1 MPLHLSE
8 ILKHAT
14 LTAADPVI
22 RAGASAVANTQL
34 RWVHS
39 SEVLD
44 IAPLL
49 SGGELLLTGGDALAS
64 ASDGRRVEYVRQLAA
79 RGVGAL
85 AVETGQTLASIPPSM
100 VQAAESAGLPLIE
113 LRKVVPFVG
122 IMQAINSMLVSE
134 SVAHLR
140 RADEASHAM
149 AVELAH
155 GSSLD
160 QILAVLAGLI
170 DATLELSSVSGVT
183 LGSAGP
189 DTPGPDGGGPDSAGS
204 NSAGS
209 NSAGVDRAD
218 TQPSDGSTPGGS
230 TPGGGSA
237 AASSRA
243 TSSGTAESPRLAAGP
258 GADGTLISID
268 VPVRGVP
275 SARLVINV
283 PAHGDVNLARVA
295 GGRCIDI
302 LSLALLQRMPPGL
315 KEVAGTALLRA
326 VSSGSQPWRLQQ
338 LSPAAGIPPSATVVA
353 VVVRTSTSQQL
364 RAAMDKI
371 LKRSAQQSA
380 SYVDNAELLALAALP
395 FDGAVAARAELVT
408 ALRELP
414 VEAGTMTAV
423 GPLASGIEN
432 APWSLSEAKCALDLA
447 VNGSLRAVAR
457 PLSET
462 EGVVLDVEHLAVE
475 RLVAQHLDQG
485 VRQDFVRQQLGPV
498 LEHDARRNSQLLA
511 TLATWLDSGCNTA
524 QAARELHVE
533 RQSMHH
539 RLQRIFE
546 LCGGDPRGTGRLAAL
561 HLATRMAAL

>member
-1 MPLHLSE
+1 MPVKLSE
-8 ILKHAT
+8 VLKHAS

-22 RAGASAVANTQL
+22 RAGAAAAASTQL

-49 SGGELLLTGGDALAS
+49 SGGELLLTGGDALAT
-64 ASDGRRVEYVRQLAA
+64 ASDSRRVEYVRQLAA

-85 AVETGQTLASIPPSM
+85 AVETGQRLASVPSSM
-100 VQAAESAGLPLIE
+100 VRAAESAGLPLIE
-113 LRKVVPFVG
+113 FRKVVPFVG

-160 QILAVLAGLI
+160 QILAVLAGII
-170 DATLELSSVSGVT
+170 DASLELSSVSGVT
-183 LGSAGP
+183 LGTAAPHEAPGQDDSPGTDGAVITAG
-189 DTPGPDGGGPDSAGS
+189 T
-204 NSAGS
+204 
-209 NSAGVDRAD
+209 VI
-218 TQPSDGSTPGGS
+218 T
-230 TPGGGSA
+230 
-237 AASSRA
+237 
-243 TSSGTAESPRLAAGP
+243 
-258 GADGTLISID
+258 ID

-275 SARLVINV
+275 SAQLLITV
-283 PAHGDVNLARVA
+283 PSDGDVNLARVA
-295 GGRCIDI
+295 GGRCVDI

-338 LSPAAGIPPSATVVA
+338 LSPAAGIPPAATVVA

-371 LKRSAQQSA
+371 LKGAAQQSA

-395 FDGAVAARAELVT
+395 FDGAAAARAELVR

-423 GPLASGIEN
+423 GPLAVGIEH
-432 APWSLSEAKCALDLA
+432 APWSLSEAQSALDLA
-447 VNGSLRAVAR
+447 LSRAQR
-457 PLSET
+457 PATRPPSDT
-462 EGVVLDVEHLAVE
+462 DGVVIDVENLAVE
-475 RLVAQHLDQG
+475 RLAVQHLDQG

-498 LEHDARRNSQLLA
+498 LDHDARRNSQLLA
-511 TLATWLDSGCNTA
+511 TLATWLESGCNTA

-561 HLATRMAAL
+561 HLATRLAAL

>member
-1 MPLHLSE
+1 MPVKLSE
-8 ILKHAT
+8 VLRHDTVA
-14 LTAADPVI
+14 AADPVI
-22 RAGASAVANTQL
+22 RAGAAAAANTQL

-49 SGGELLLTGGDALAS
+49 SGGELLLTGGDALAT

-85 AVETGQTLASIPPSM
+85 AVETGQTLSAIPSSM
-100 VQAAESAGLPLIE
+100 VQAAEAAALPLIE

-160 QILAVLAGLI
+160 QILAVLAGILG
-170 DATLELSSVSGVT
+170 ATLELSSVGGVT
-183 LGSAGP
+183 LGSAAAP
-189 DTPGPDGGGPDSAGS
+189 DESVIPTDDQDKAETPI
-204 NSAGS
+204 N
-209 NSAGVDRAD
+209 
-218 TQPSDGSTPGGS
+218 
-230 TPGGGSA
+230 
-237 AASSRA
+237 
-243 TSSGTAESPRLAAGP
+243 
-258 GADGTLISID
+258 ID

-275 SARLVINV
+275 SARLAIFV
-283 PAHGDVNLARVA
+283 PRHVDVNLARVA
-295 GGRCIDI
+295 GGRCVDI

-326 VSSGSQPWRLQQ
+326 VSSGSQRWRLEQ
-338 LSPAAGIPPSATVVA
+338 LAPAAGIPASAAVVA
-353 VVVRTSTSQQL
+353 VVVRTSTSQQV
-364 RAAMDKI
+364 RAALDKI
-371 LKRSAQQSA
+371 LRKSAQQSA

-395 FDGAVAARAELVT
+395 FDGISGARAKLVA

-414 VEAGTMTAV
+414 VETGTVTAV
-423 GPLASGIEN
+423 GPLATGIEK
-432 APWSLSEAKCALDLA
+432 APWSLSEARHALDLVA
-447 VNGSLRAVAR
+447 SETPTSAVAR
-457 PLSET
+457 AEDGT
-462 EGVVLDVEHLAVE
+462 AGVVIDAQDFAVE
-475 RLVAQHLDQG
+475 RLAVQQLDPR
-485 VRQDFVRQQLGPV
+485 VRQDFVHQQLGPV
-498 LEHDARRNSQLLA
+498 LDHDARRNSQLLT

-524 QAARELHVE
+524 QAARELHLE

-546 LCGGDPRGTGRLAAL
+546 LCGGDPRGTGRLVAL
-561 HLATRMAAL
+561 HLATRLARL